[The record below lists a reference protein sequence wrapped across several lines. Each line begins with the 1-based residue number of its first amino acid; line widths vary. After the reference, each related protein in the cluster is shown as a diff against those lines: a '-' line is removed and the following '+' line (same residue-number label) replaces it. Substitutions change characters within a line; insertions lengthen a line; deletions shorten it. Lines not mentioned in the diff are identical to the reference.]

1 MSNVAY
7 METRNSEQ
15 SFFYKLVNCEQIAK
29 RINLSTQIKPYN
41 INMSQLHVPITYTG
55 QKQNIFYPRITTL
68 IAMCSILK
76 LFGSQCIMGLGT
88 LATEY

>member
-1 MSNVAY
+1 MSNVAC
-7 METRNSEQ
+7 METRNNEQ
-15 SFFYKLVNCEQIAK
+15 FFFYKLVNCKQIAK
-29 RINLSTQIKPYN
+29 RINFPTQIKPFN

-76 LFGSQCIMGLGT
+76 LFGSQCILGSWT